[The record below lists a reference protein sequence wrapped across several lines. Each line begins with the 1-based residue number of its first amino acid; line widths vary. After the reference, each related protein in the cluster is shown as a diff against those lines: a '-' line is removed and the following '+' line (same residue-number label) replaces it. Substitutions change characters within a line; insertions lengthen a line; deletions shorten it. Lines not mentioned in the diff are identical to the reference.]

1 MNRRKFI
8 GAAAFGTVL
17 ASAAQ
22 NTVFQS
28 GIAAETVNQ
37 TPNTLAK
44 MNIVVAADPF
54 AVTLKDAIV
63 AHLKEQGHAVQD
75 VGSQVGK
82 DAPYF
87 ECIPTAAKLLQEK
100 KADRGIL
107 FCGTGMGA
115 AIVANRFPGVVAAV
129 VESVFAARM
138 SRTIN
143 NANALCLGGMIW
155 GEWMAKEAVD
165 VFLKTEFTEGLPQ
178 FCDFLKAAEKKVEA
192 IRP

>member
-1 MNRRKFI
+1 
-8 GAAAFGTVL
+8 
-17 ASAAQ
+17 
-22 NTVFQS
+22 
-28 GIAAETVNQ
+28 
-37 TPNTLAK
+37 

-54 AVTLKDAIV
+54 ALALKDAIV
-63 AHLKEQGHAVQD
+63 AHLKEQGHTVQD
-75 VGSQVGK
+75 VGSQSGK
-82 DAPYF
+82 DSAYYD
-87 ECIPTAAKLLQEK
+87 CIPVAAKILQEK
-100 KADRGIL
+100 KAEKAVL

-143 NANALCLGGMIW
+143 NANAICLGGMIW

-178 FCDFLKAAEKKVEA
+178 FCDFLKAAEKKVDA

>member
-1 MNRRKFI
+1 MNRRDFI
-8 GAAAFGTVL
+8 GAAALGAVMAGT
-17 ASAAQ
+17 APPISGSSA
-22 NTVFQS
+22 F
-28 GIAAETVNQ
+28 AAETSNN
-37 TPNTLAK
+37 PNPVKK

-54 AVTLKDAIV
+54 AVVLKDAIV
-63 AHLKEQGHAVQD
+63 AHLKEKGHTVED
-75 VGSQVGK
+75 VGSLAGK
-82 DAPYF
+82 DSAYYD
-87 ECIPTAAKLLQEK
+87 CIPIAAKRLQEK
-100 KADRGIL
+100 KAERAVL

-178 FCDFLKAAEKKVEA
+178 FCDFLKAAEKKVDA